1 MKTVVVNLFSG
12 PGAGKSTFQAGLYW
26 ELKWKGVNV
35 EMAMEYAKD
44 IVYEESTKKLDNQ
57 IYVFG
62 KQHHRMNRINGKV
75 DVLIADAPL
84 ILSAIY
90 DKTNNKGFHKLI
102 LKEMS
107 RMDNLNIYIERN
119 DKLYDKRGRV
129 QGTVEEA
136 KVVDTRVKDF
146 LNKHGV
152 EYRTIYSKKTSLKN
166 LVKIVMDELK
176 ATGWKKTNIKE
187 ANKNEHKDLR
197 RVSGKKGRGPARPA
211 KQNEGRKRA
220 SARRRS

>member
-1 MKTVVVNLFSG
+1 MKTLVVNLFSG

-107 RMDNLNIYIERN
+107 RMENLNIYIERN
-119 DKLYDKRGRV
+119 ERHYDKRGRV
-129 QGTVEEA
+129 QSTVGEA
-136 KVVDTRVKDF
+136 KEVDNRVKEF
-146 LNKHGV
+146 LDKNGV
-152 EYRTIYSKKTSLKN
+152 EYVTIYSAKKNLGS
-166 LVKIVMDELK
+166 LVKIVMNELK
-176 ATGWKKTNIKE
+176 KSGYKKKL
-187 ANKNEHKDLR
+187 K
-197 RVSGKKGRGPARPA
+197 
-211 KQNEGRKRA
+211 
-220 SARRRS
+220 